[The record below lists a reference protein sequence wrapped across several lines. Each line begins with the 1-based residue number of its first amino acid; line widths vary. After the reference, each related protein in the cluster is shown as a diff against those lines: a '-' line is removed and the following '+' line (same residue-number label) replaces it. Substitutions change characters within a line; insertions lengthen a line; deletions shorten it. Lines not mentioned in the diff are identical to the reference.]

1 MDREGGLPKV
11 MKMKRKPKGV
21 GCAAKTVSDALF
33 GLMIG
38 VEINE
43 GKTSMTKKRWQAEH
57 GATTATTLRL
67 TQPWCESVLTQ
78 LWCALLLVIHG
89 SLL

>member
-1 MDREGGLPKV
+1 MDREEGLPKV
-11 MKMKRKPKGV
+11 MKIKRKPKGV

-43 GKTSMTKKRWQAEH
+43 RKTSMTKKRWQAEH
-57 GATTATTLRL
+57 GETTSTT
-67 TQPWCESVLTQ
+67 
-78 LWCALLLVIHG
+78 
-89 SLL
+89 